1 MKPRELYFRSD
12 CPISA
17 ALDMLGDKWS
27 LLIIRD
33 MALRGKTSYKEFAEG
48 TEKIATNI
56 LADRLARL
64 EATEIITRQK
74 NPLNKVKVVYRLTE
88 KGIDLV
94 PLLIDMLVWTETYH
108 EVDERTAEFARL
120 ARADREGVIRN
131 IVGRLRL
138 AASHKS

>member
-1 MKPRELYFRSD
+1 MKVKQRYFRSE

-17 ALDMLGDKWS
+17 ALDMIGDRWS

-56 LADRLARL
+56 LAHRLALL
-64 EATEIITRQK
+64 EASGIITKKPHAQ
-74 NPLNKVKVVYRLTE
+74 NKVKIVYQLTQ

-94 PLLIDMLVWTETYH
+94 PILVDLILWTESYH
-108 EVDERTAEFARL
+108 GVDERTEQFANLVRM
-120 ARADREGVIRN
+120 DREGV
-131 IVGRLRL
+131 VGSIMKKLQPVE
-138 AASHKS
+138 